1 VNELSRSTLALD
13 ACPCFLCPIED
24 RCLAL
29 KHHNGCS
36 YIEQWALIGISNAK
50 AGLVEKVKE
59 SHSNEKG
66 KTKAKSKG
74 KDFENVKRL
83 RKATAT
89 KKVKPKPKVKVKISK
104 NKNKHKLKH
113 KNKK

>member
-24 RCLAL
+24 QCLAL

-50 AGLVEKVKE
+50 AGLVGDSK
-59 SHSNEKG
+59 EKG
-66 KTKAKSKG
+66 KAKTKSKG
-74 KDFENVKRL
+74 KDYEKVKRL
-83 RKATAT
+83 RKATA
-89 KKVKPKPKVKVKISK
+89 KKKVKVKVKPKPKVKVKISK
-104 NKNKHKLKH
+104 NKDKNKHKY
-113 KNKK
+113 KK